1 MSLNLATM
9 SLSPSLRAKAAAEL
23 ELRRRRANRAA
34 AIPADWRIR
43 IPAMF
48 APYFRHP
55 FSDPHV
61 AVWEWADSLSD
72 ETPQPLVAIWSRG
85 RGKSTTAE
93 AIAADAGIRKAR
105 RYCMY
110 VSGTQ
115 DQADKHVQTIARMLE
130 QDSVAQFAPDVGRPK
145 LSKNGNRSWNRQIVQ
160 TATDYT
166 VESIGLNKAVRGQ
179 KIDWARP
186 DLIIFD
192 DVDEKHDTEL
202 TTRKKLDIISTSI
215 LPAGAQN
222 VAVMFMQNL
231 IHANSIASM
240 LAKAPGS
247 EGAAGFLMNRIVSGP
262 FPAVEGLEYE
272 LQPDGDVFRW
282 VITKGRSLWKGFDL
296 RACEN
301 ELNLVGPAAYE
312 LESQH
317 EVDNDD
323 PNALMTAEDFN
334 RTRVN
339 EHPDLVQVAVAVDPP
354 GGATECGIVAG
365 GKAIIGADWHG
376 YTLEDNSQPAGVS
389 PEKWAIEVLKT
400 YHRNNADVI
409 FVETNF
415 GGDMAEATIRSA
427 KWRSE
432 EGKVIVDGA
441 RVKIVAVHAS
451 RGKAVRAQPVA
462 TLFQQGR
469 GHHVGMFSELEKEWR
484 QYVPGETKE
493 SPNRLDAETWLYTGL
508 GLTKT
513 DYGKPGSVKYA

>member
-1 MSLNLATM
+1 
-9 SLSPSLRAKAAAEL
+9 
-23 ELRRRRANRAA
+23 
-34 AIPADWRIR
+34 
-43 IPAMF
+43 MF

-61 AVWEWADSLSD
+61 AVWDWADSLSD
-72 ETPQPLVAIWSRG
+72 EAPQPLVAIWSRG

-130 QDSVAQFAPDVGRPK
+130 QDSVAQFAPDVGKPK

-247 EGAAGFLMNRIVSGP
+247 EGAAGFLMNRVISGP

-365 GKAIIGADWHG
+365 GKARIGADWHG

-389 PEKWAIEVLKT
+389 PEKWALEVLKS
-400 YHRNNADVI
+400 YYRNRADVI

-415 GGDMAEATIRSA
+415 GGDMAISTIRMT
-427 KWRSE
+427 KWIDE
-432 EGKVIVDGA
+432 NNLDEDGNPIVLVDGS
-441 RVKIVAVHAS
+441 RVDIQAVTAS

-462 TLFQQGR
+462 VAYQQGR
-469 GHHVGMFSELEKEWR
+469 IHNVGVFSRYEREWC
-484 QYVPGETKE
+484 QFVPGETKE
-493 SPNRLDAETWLYTGL
+493 SPNRLDAGVWLFTGL
-508 GLTKT
+508 GLV
-513 DYGKPGSVKYA
+513 DDGKLLLF